1 MGGCPLLVLIRVG
14 VDAWRLAACTQV
26 LHPTSIVLSWHYYCT
41 RAEMSRE
48 SALGMLFY
56 MHLEKHAFNV
66 MMKDLFLALAVVCV
80 HLDPRIFY

>member
-1 MGGCPLLVLIRVG
+1 
-14 VDAWRLAACTQV
+14 
-26 LHPTSIVLSWHYYCT
+26 
-41 RAEMSRE
+41 MSRE

-80 HLDPRIFY
+80 QEFMPKDLDMVGGDGPAATHGVCIVFMMGPCLEPHVPWSAQAWSPMCHDWG

>member
-1 MGGCPLLVLIRVG
+1 
-14 VDAWRLAACTQV
+14 
-26 LHPTSIVLSWHYYCT
+26 
-41 RAEMSRE
+41 MSRE